1 LIYSISD
8 LAIEA
13 GLSYDTVYYYLR
25 EGLIK
30 ESGFIG
36 TRQRI
41 FEEAELRKLK
51 RIVQLRREGKSIESI
66 VSILKEEDVN
76 VHSEHL

>member
-1 LIYSISD
+1 MVYSISD

-13 GLSYDTVYYYLR
+13 GLSYDTVYFYIR

-41 FEEAELRKLK
+41 FDEAELKKLK
-51 RIVQLRREGKSIESI
+51 LIVQLRREGKSIKSI
-66 VSILKEEDVN
+66 TSIIKEEDAN
-76 VHSEHL
+76 VRSEHL

>member
-1 LIYSISD
+1 MVYSISD

-13 GLSYDTVYYYLR
+13 GLSYDTVYYYIR

-41 FEEAELRKLK
+41 FDAAELRKL
-51 RIVQLRREGKSIESI
+51 RLIVQLRREGKSIESI
-66 VSILKEEDVN
+66 ISIFKEEDAN

>member
-1 LIYSISD
+1 MIYSISD

-13 GLSYDTVYYYLR
+13 GLSYDTVYYYIK

-41 FEEAELRKLK
+41 FNEEELEKLK

-66 VSILKEEDVN
+66 ISILKEEDTN

>member
-1 LIYSISD
+1 MIYSISD

-30 ESGFIG
+30 ESGLIG

-41 FEEAELRKLK
+41 FDEAELSKLR
-51 RIVQLRREGKSIESI
+51 RIVQLRRERKSIESI

-76 VHSEHL
+76 VHSEHI

>member
-1 LIYSISD
+1 MVYSISD
-8 LAIEA
+8 LAIES
-13 GLSYDTVYYYLR
+13 GLSYDTVYYYIR

-41 FEEAELRKLK
+41 FDEMELRKL
-51 RIVQLRREGKSIESI
+51 RQIVELRKEGKSIESI
-66 VSILKEEDVN
+66 MSILKKEDAN